1 MNTVKLNANTD
12 LGYTQSVRNI
22 TNPENNARLIF
33 TFAEFKLSP
42 VSIQDEFNN
51 YYASESQFAEKMAL
65 LLEKA
70 LPLLS
75 RETASLFS
83 KEHGKAETL
92 HLHRVTNRREIV
104 EKILIEYGFS
114 SDAINDKFEGQELYQ
129 LEVPYANGSTRIIF
143 QRIDN
148 LISFLFVDP
157 NHHVYFDPLKVEA
170 AGSLYYEYCPVN
182 QEKLCARM
190 DYFDTCYAFEYLDE
204 KKYRE
209 SFDCAYYPST

>member
-1 MNTVKLNANTD
+1 MNTVKLSLNTG

-22 TNPENNARLIF
+22 TNPENDARLIF

-42 VSIQDEFNN
+42 ICIPGEFNN

-83 KEHGKAETL
+83 KEHGKAEAL
-92 HLHRVTNRREIV
+92 HIHRVTNKREIV

-114 SDAINDKFEGQELYQ
+114 SDTINDKFEGQELYQ
-129 LEVPYANGSTRIIF
+129 LEVPYANGSTRIVF

-148 LISFLFVDP
+148 LISFLFIDP
-157 NHHVYFDPLKVEA
+157 NHHVYFDPEKVEA
-170 AGSLYYEYCPVN
+170 AGSLYYEYCPIN

-190 DYFDTCYAFEYLDE
+190 DYLGTCYAFEYLDE

-209 SFDCAYYPST
+209 SFSCGFYPFT